1 MMRRKIST
9 RLSLILLAIAVLAGT
24 HVSAQ
29 GESFEQVLDRT
40 SRRVS
45 EFLDQFSNVKCTEQ
59 VTQTKFKADGKVEVE
74 QQSTYD
80 YLVILVNSGGDLS
93 LNESCLPVKETK
105 VNRHQPISLL

>member
-1 MMRRKIST
+1 MMRRKISI
-9 RLSLILLAIAVLAGT
+9 RLPLILLAITVLVGPLA
-24 HVSAQ
+24 SAQ
-29 GESFEQVLDRT
+29 SEPFEKVLDRT

-80 YLVILVNSGGDLS
+80 YLVILVNSGGDD
-93 LNESCLPVKETK
+93 
-105 VNRHQPISLL
+105 QPGGGRR